1 MRTSV
6 PVDVTRAHV
15 TGGSPFLPKFCRASI
30 PADHLLER
38 LSPSNEHSHGLAEVH
53 VAMPTHD
60 SHDLLSFRKAM
71 KSTRAPKPKIAME
84 RELKAC
90 VDSMF

>member
-1 MRTSV
+1 MSTSV

-15 TGGSPFLPKFCRASI
+15 TGGSPFLQEYCRASI

-38 LSPSNEHSHGLAEVH
+38 LFPSNEHSHGLAEVH
-53 VAMPTHD
+53 VAMPAHD
-60 SHDLLSFRKAM
+60 SRDLLSFRKAM
-71 KSTRAPKPKIAME
+71 KSTKAPKRKNAME